1 MMGATA
7 SRLRSRASCSSPRI
21 LAAAVVFA
29 LASFALALSGDRL
42 NDGPLL
48 LLVVPIAAASIAY
61 GFKGGLSMGLLAAAL
76 AAVWWIEQASPGG
89 IPWLTAR
96 VFTLVLLGTA
106 LGWLI
111 DSRERLLRTLQ
122 AHSDLSLDLVA
133 TASFDGYFTRVNP
146 AFTRTLGYTAEEL
159 MARPLIEFV
168 HPDDVDPTLTAITE
182 QAEAGL
188 DVLNFQNRYR
198 CDDGSYRWLEWT
210 SRPNT
215 KTSELIAV
223 ARDITQRKQFE
234 DMERE
239 HTRLLEE
246 AVKERTEELH
256 HRNAE
261 LDDARRETLRRLAL
275 AGEYRDD
282 DTHEHT
288 ERVGQA
294 AARVAYQLGLSDRD
308 IELIRDA
315 APLHDIGKLGVSDV
329 VLMKRGAL
337 TADEFEYVKGHTET
351 GRTILSGSSSHVLQ
365 MAEEIAFAHHEWWDG
380 SGYPLG
386 LKGDEIPLAARIV
399 AVVDVFD
406 ALTHQRPYKRAWPVD
421 DAAAEI
427 HRLRGT
433 QFDPLVVDA
442 FDRLDPYELA
452 RQTPAAFSGTGSTEL
467 VAASPTGRFT
477 RSGNGGVS
485 RP

>member
-1 MMGATA
+1 M
-7 SRLRSRASCSSPRI
+7 
-21 LAAAVVFA
+21 FA
-29 LASFALALSGDRL
+29 LASFALALASDRL
-42 NDGPLL
+42 NDAPLL
-48 LLVVPIAAASIAY
+48 LLVLPLAAASIAY
-61 GFKGGLSMGLLAAAL
+61 GFRGGLSMGLFASAL
-76 AAVWWIEQASPGG
+76 ATAWWIEKGSPGG

-96 VFTLVLLGTA
+96 VSTLLLLGAA

-111 DSRERLLRTLQ
+111 DSRERLLRTLE

-159 MARPLIEFV
+159 TSRPLVEFV
-168 HPDDVDPTLTAITE
+168 HPDDVAPTLTAITE
-182 QAEAGL
+182 QTEAGL

-210 SRPNT
+210 SRPNA
-215 KTSELIAV
+215 KANELIAV
-223 ARDITQRKQFE
+223 ARDITQRKQLE
-234 DMERE
+234 EMERE

-246 AVKERTEELH
+246 AVNERTEELH
-256 HRNAE
+256 QRNAE
-261 LDDARRETLRRLAL
+261 LDEARRETLRRLAL

-294 AARVAYQLGLSDRD
+294 AARLAYQLGLSNRE
-308 IELIRDA
+308 IERIRDA

-329 VLMKRGAL
+329 VLMKPGAL
-337 TADEFEYVKGHTET
+337 TADEFEYVKGHTAT
-351 GRTILSGSSSHVLQ
+351 GRTILSGSSSDVLQ

-386 LKGDEIPLAARIV
+386 LNGDEIPLAARIV

-421 DAAAEI
+421 DAVAEI

-442 FDRLDPYELA
+442 FDQLDPYELA
-452 RQTPAAFSGTGSTEL
+452 RQTPATSYLTGSTAP
-467 VAASPTGRFT
+467 VTATPTGRLT
-477 RSGNGGVS
+477 RSRAAGVS

>member
-1 MMGATA
+1 MMGAMA
-7 SRLRSRASCSSPRI
+7 SRLRSRASCSSPRLI
-21 LAAAVVFA
+21 AAAVVFA
-29 LASFALALSGDRL
+29 LASFALALSSDRL
-42 NDGPLL
+42 NDAPLL
-48 LLVVPIAAASIAY
+48 LLVLPLAAASIAY
-61 GFKGGLSMGLLAAAL
+61 GFRGGLGMGLFAATLAAA
-76 AAVWWIEQASPGG
+76 WWIEKGSPGG

-96 VFTLVLLGTA
+96 VSTLLLLGAA

-111 DSRERLLRTLQ
+111 DSRERLLRTLE

-159 MARPLIEFV
+159 TSRPLVEFV
-168 HPDDVDPTLTAITE
+168 HPDDVAPTLTAITE
-182 QAEAGL
+182 QTEAGL

-210 SRPNT
+210 SRPNA
-215 KTSELIAV
+215 KANELIAV
-223 ARDITQRKQFE
+223 ARDITQRKQLE

-239 HTRLLEE
+239 HTRLLEQ
-246 AVKERTEELH
+246 AVNERTEELH
-256 HRNAE
+256 QRNAE
-261 LDDARRETLRRLAL
+261 LDEARRETLRRLAL

-294 AARVAYQLGLSDRD
+294 AARLAYQLGLSDRD

-329 VLMKRGAL
+329 VLMKPGAL
-337 TADEFEYVKGHTET
+337 TADEFEHVKGHTAT

-386 LKGDEIPLAARIV
+386 LKGEEIPLAARIV
-399 AVVDVFD
+399 ALVDVFD

-421 DAAAEI
+421 DAVAEI

-442 FDRLDPYELA
+442 FDQLDPYELN
-452 RQTPAAFSGTGSTEL
+452 RLTPATSYVTGST
-467 VAASPTGRFT
+467 ATPTGRFT
-477 RSGNGGVS
+477 RSRAAGVS